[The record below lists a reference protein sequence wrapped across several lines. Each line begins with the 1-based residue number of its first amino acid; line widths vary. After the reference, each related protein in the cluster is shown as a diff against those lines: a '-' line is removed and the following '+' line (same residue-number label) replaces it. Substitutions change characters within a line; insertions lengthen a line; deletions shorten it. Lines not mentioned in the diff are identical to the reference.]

1 MGQPDRDFTLRQLRT
16 FICAARAGSFSHAA
30 AELGISQP
38 AVSDQIALLEDRLG
52 HTLFVRRLG
61 TTPQLTAEGIKL
73 LETAGTLIDASKSM
87 RCEDSKQQT
96 PHVRICIGPRVLE
109 LYLKP
114 MLPQLCL
121 DFPGLSI
128 DLLRGIRSA
137 DVETALERGRI
148 DLVVY
153 TISEKPERWQNCRS
167 VCDVMVVMAGP
178 PGIRQKLASGAERM
192 ENLQFILPTVGK
204 FSENHLER
212 QLHDLGIAPRKPI
225 IFLEF
230 ADVIQKMVE
239 DGQGVTMLTYEQL
252 ACGIASGRLEI
263 FGPNLPSLQ
272 RVIARSDHAPP
283 AARVIEERLIKAMSG
298 PPPGMTRM

>member
-61 TTPQLTAEGIKL
+61 TTPKLTAEGIKL
-73 LETAGTLIDASKSM
+73 LETAGTLIDTSQSM
-87 RCEDSKQQT
+87 RCEEVKRQT

-114 MLPQLCL
+114 MLPSLYL

-128 DLLRGIRSA
+128 DLVPQTGQTDIRS
-137 DVETALERGRI
+137 ALERGRI
-148 DLVVY
+148 DLAVY
-153 TISEKPERWQNCRS
+153 TLEAIPAGWQNCR
-167 VCDVMVVMAGP
+167 MIGEIMMVMAGP
-178 PGIRQKLASGAERM
+178 PGTRQRLASGDVEM
-192 ENLQFILPTVGK
+192 NDLQFILPTAGK
-204 FSENHLER
+204 MLENRLEKSLR
-212 QLHDLGIAPRKPI
+212 ELGVNPRKPI

-230 ADVIQKMVE
+230 ADVIQRMVE
-239 DGQGVTMLTYEQL
+239 DGQGVTMLSYEQL
-252 ACGIASGRLEI
+252 AGRIAAGRLEI
-263 FGPNLPSLQ
+263 FGPALNSLK
-272 RVIARSDHAPP
+272 RVVARSDHASH
-283 AARVIEERLIKAMSG
+283 AARVIEERLIKAMTG
-298 PPPGMTRM
+298 PPPGMARI